1 MCVCVCVCVCV
12 RVRRMW
18 TSIIHVHVLH
28 VMQDELKAEMGKI
41 MDIRGII
48 EGIETI
54 KGQSQWQQTSIEVW
68 EYKSTF
74 PQEVTIEKQ

>member
-1 MCVCVCVCVCV
+1 
-12 RVRRMW
+12 
-18 TSIIHVHVLH
+18 
-28 VMQDELKAEMGKI
+28 MGKL